1 MVLAVLALA
10 LACVNV
16 AALLVERSSS
26 REKEIAVRLSLG
38 AGRAS
43 LVRQCLTETLLL
55 AAIGGAAGLIVAPWA
70 ADVLTTAQPGVLEID
85 TSLDVRVF
93 LFGLAAAG
101 LSGLLVGLAPIL
113 ASNRIG
119 LADVARHVGGT
130 AAGGRRRPTLHDLVV
145 TCQLAI
151 SLIMLIG
158 AALLVQSVRNF
169 SSADPGFRAEDV
181 LLAGAHPAT
190 AGYDGARLDTFW
202 RETLD
207 RVGRVRGVQ
216 SASLARLVP
225 LAPGGQRQRLINPAS
240 GEAIEIDTNAIAP
253 AYFRTLAIPL
263 LEGRDFSERDG
274 QGSTRVMIVNERMAR
289 MFWPGQDPVGKRIR
303 LGRTNGPVC
312 EVIAVAKDV
321 KYRRLGDE
329 PAPMLYI
336 PIYQSRSS
344 DPMTLH
350 IRSSGD
356 ARDLVP
362 AIRREMQALDAN
374 VPIFEMRTL
383 ADQLNASFAQTRQ
396 AAALTSAFGMLAL
409 LLSGIGV
416 YGVTALAVGR
426 RTRDI
431 GIRRAL
437 GARPRHIA
445 SVVSRRGLVLVVVGV
460 GLGVLGGIAFTPLA
474 ASLLYG
480 VAAGDRATFAVMSA
494 LLAAVSLIAIGI
506 PARAAARLDP
516 AAAIRHE

>member
-1 MVLAVLALA
+1 
-10 LACVNV
+10 
-16 AALLVERSSS
+16 
-26 REKEIAVRLSLG
+26 
-38 AGRAS
+38 
-43 LVRQCLTETLLL
+43 
-55 AAIGGAAGLIVAPWA
+55 
-70 ADVLTTAQPGVLEID
+70 
-85 TSLDVRVF
+85 
-93 LFGLAAAG
+93 
-101 LSGLLVGLAPIL
+101 
-113 ASNRIG
+113 
-119 LADVARHVGGT
+119 
-130 AAGGRRRPTLHDLVV
+130 
-145 TCQLAI
+145 
-151 SLIMLIG
+151 
-158 AALLVQSVRNF
+158 
-169 SSADPGFRAEDV
+169 
-181 LLAGAHPAT
+181 
-190 AGYDGARLDTFW
+190 
-202 RETLD
+202 
-207 RVGRVRGVQ
+207 
-216 SASLARLVP
+216 
-225 LAPGGQRQRLINPAS
+225 
-240 GEAIEIDTNAIAP
+240 
-253 AYFRTLAIPL
+253 
-263 LEGRDFSERDG
+263 
-274 QGSTRVMIVNERMAR
+274 